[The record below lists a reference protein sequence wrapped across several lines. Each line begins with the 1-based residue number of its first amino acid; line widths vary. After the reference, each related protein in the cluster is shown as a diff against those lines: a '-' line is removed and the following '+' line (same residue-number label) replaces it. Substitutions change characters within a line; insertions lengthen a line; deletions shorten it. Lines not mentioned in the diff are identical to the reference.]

1 MTTNEYRAL
10 EDKLNE
16 VLNDNADLKREN
28 TNMKNEMAAMRN
40 ALSALNNTL
49 SEHSRKLEDLQQ
61 LGIIQLSREI
71 SVLQQSVKSNYD
83 SSSPGLSCLAL
94 YNMTIDSNRRLSELE
109 TNKSGR
115 ILQHQIYTN
124 NQLMKLQKTYNAS
137 LKKIRGAG
145 TLNGEQVVLMAHATF
160 ISSNVIQFNDV
171 KLSFGINNL
180 ATSKSNGK
188 FVCEKDGTY
197 LVSVSL
203 SIRLTDSDGA
213 FCIQHNGA
221 LYSCTESPHGN
232 EWHSYST
239 TIVMNLK
246 KNDTVW

>member
-1 MTTNEYRAL
+1 
-10 EDKLNE
+10 
-16 VLNDNADLKREN
+16 
-28 TNMKNEMAAMRN
+28 
-40 ALSALNNTL
+40 
-49 SEHSRKLEDLQQ
+49 
-61 LGIIQLSREI
+61 
-71 SVLQQSVKSNYD
+71 
-83 SSSPGLSCLAL
+83 
-94 YNMTIDSNRRLSELE
+94 MTIDSNRRLSELE

-246 KNDTVW
+246 KNDTVWVIHNSSVEKGRYSHFVIIKIY